1 MSLLALFAFTLAIYA
16 QDDFISSSPDYDE
29 DCIATLSG
37 KGGVLLLSELN
48 DLVITINNA
57 KSPIVTP
64 KGKRPDGL
72 YAYEIMID
80 LKDNK
85 TPKIEVNRRGEI
97 YKTDFVVSLKP
108 DFMKAYTIGYVKNP
122 IRMENQT
129 KGNNAILDQKLAE
142 VEITSTIKN
151 LQVSVPDKLN
161 AKVTHEAKKPT
172 SLSLSPASSFP
183 GKTSGP

>member
-1 MSLLALFAFTLAIYA
+1 MKRILSLLTLLVFALAMHA
-16 QDDFISSSPDYDE
+16 QDDFISASPDNDK
-29 DCIATLSG
+29 DCIAALSG
-37 KGGVLLLSELN
+37 KGGVLLLSDLN

-57 KSPIVTP
+57 KSPTITP
-64 KGKRPDGL
+64 KGKGSDGL
-72 YAYEIMID
+72 YAYEIVID

-129 KGNNAILDQKLAE
+129 KGNDAILDQKLAE
-142 VEITSTIKN
+142 VEISSTIQD
-151 LQVSVPDKLN
+151 LRGESAYQVECQSHAGD
-161 AKVTHEAKKPT
+161 EEE
-172 SLSLSPASSFP
+172 
-183 GKTSGP
+183 